1 MTDLSAFADLAAA
14 DHGLVTFTTLRRD
27 GSAQSSVVNA
37 GVMQHSLTNEPVV
50 ALVAIGGARKLA
62 HLRADP
68 RTTVTARARW
78 PWGTVRG
85 AADVTAAGDPHP
97 PDVDDERLR
106 VLLREI
112 FTAAGGTHDDWD
124 TYDRVMREQRRT
136 AVLISP
142 TRAYT
147 NPASN

>member
-1 MTDLSAFADLAAA
+1 MTDLSAFADLAAT
-14 DHGLVTFTTLRRD
+14 DHGLVVFTTLRGD
-27 GSAQSSVVNA
+27 GSVQASVVNA
-37 GVMQHSLTNEPVV
+37 GVMRHPLTNVPVV
-50 ALVAIGGARKLA
+50 ALVAIGGARKLSN
-62 HLRADP
+62 LRADP
-68 RTTVTARARW
+68 RTTVVARAGW
-78 PWGTVRG
+78 QWATVEG
-85 AADVTAAGDPHP
+85 SAQLIGPDDLH
-97 PDVDDERLR
+97 PDVDEERLR

-142 TRAYT
+142 TRVYA